1 MKFILALLAVAGIV
15 LSSFALR
22 EHYRTDASPC
32 YINDRWDCGVVNHS
46 PYAVFLGVPVAI
58 IGIAGYALL
67 GLMALRRAYRV
78 MLLTALP
85 ALAFSLYLAHVEDV
99 VLRAWCIYCVGSLG
113 VISTMTLLLVMA
125 NIQGAFRRGDTAAAD
140 IRYLK
145 AEAMRNDNS

>member
-32 YINDRWDCGVVNHS
+32 YINDKWDCGVVNHS

>member
-1 MKFILALLAVAGIV
+1 MKYILALLAVAGIV

-32 YINDRWDCGVVNHS
+32 YINDKWDCGVVNHS
-46 PYAVFLGVPVAI
+46 PYAMFYGVPVAA
-58 IGIAGYALL
+58 IGIAGYFVL

-85 ALAFSLYLAHVEDV
+85 ALAFSLYLAHVEDKI
-99 VLRAWCIYCVGSLG
+99 LRAWCIYCVGSLG
-113 VISTMTLLLVMA
+113 VIVTMTLLLVAA
-125 NIQGAFRRGDTAAAD
+125 NILGAFQRSDTSASD

-145 AEAMRNDNS
+145 AEAMRNDRS

>member
-1 MKFILALLAVAGIV
+1 MKYILALLAVAGIV

-32 YINDRWDCGVVNHS
+32 YINDKWDCGVVNHS
-46 PYAVFLGVPVAI
+46 PYAVFLGVPVAV
-58 IGIAGYALL
+58 IGIGGYFLL
-67 GLMALRRAYRV
+67 GLMALRRSYRV

-85 ALAFSLYLAHVEDV
+85 ALAFSAYLAHVEQV
-99 VLRAWCIYCVGSLG
+99 ILRAWCIYCAGSLG
-113 VISTMTLLLVMA
+113 VIITMTLLLVLA
-125 NIQGAFRRGDTAAAD
+125 NIEGAFRRGDRAAAD